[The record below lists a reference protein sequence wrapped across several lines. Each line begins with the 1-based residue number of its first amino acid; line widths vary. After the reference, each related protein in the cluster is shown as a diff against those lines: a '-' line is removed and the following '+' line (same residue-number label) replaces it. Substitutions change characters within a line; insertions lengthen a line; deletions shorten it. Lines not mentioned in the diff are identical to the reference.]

1 MKQKLTAFILS
12 GTILTLSACRNTEQT
27 PETSVTT
34 APSEATSAVTT
45 TEPITST
52 TTVTSTAETAPP
64 VDYSTFSLLDYY
76 GDFDEAEPMSYT
88 MLDMDSVTEDT
99 NKNRLEIALKAV
111 KNTDYYTDVIKQAE
125 ELFTYENGEITAN
138 GESFLNWGYENC
150 LEYDETEGFAVNPQ
164 LKYSLSLAFDNE
176 NTESVFVFRL
186 PLTYGGLER
195 SGTSDFYIPVYVN
208 SAKEPHILCDAA
220 AQSLYGTSIIQYED
234 ECHVIFDRG
243 HSQGSARA
251 HIYSFENGEPNL
263 EYEGSHI
270 NYHSKGLF
278 FTDDQ
283 SGGAGIA
290 ITGFFRDKIRDC
302 YCGVEAFPLDGE
314 AEQAVINSEKVR
326 TEFGDIARLYVV
338 GGQYLFIPMHE
349 CYTFEN
355 GALIKADIG
364 INCTPNKKY
373 FDTILNIDL
382 SKYM

>member
-1 MKQKLTAFILS
+1 
-12 GTILTLSACRNTEQT
+12 
-27 PETSVTT
+27 
-34 APSEATSAVTT
+34 
-45 TEPITST
+45 TST
-52 TTVTSTAETAPP
+52 TTTTVITTAETTPP

-88 MLDMDSVTEDT
+88 MLDIESVTEDA

-125 ELFTYENGEITAN
+125 ELFAYENGEITAKE
-138 GESFLNWGYENC
+138 ESFLNWGYEDC
-150 LEYDETEGFAVNPQ
+150 LEYDETEGFVVNPQ
-164 LKYSLSLAFDNE
+164 LKYSLSLKFDNE

-186 PLTYGGLER
+186 PLTYSGLEW
-195 SGTSDFYIPVYVN
+195 SGTSDFYVPVYVN
-208 SAKEPHILCDAA
+208 SDNDPHILCDAA

-243 HSQGSARA
+243 HSQGTARA
-251 HIYSFENGEPNL
+251 HIYSFENGEPKL

-278 FTDDQ
+278 FIDDQ

-290 ITGFFRDKIRDC
+290 RTGFFRDKLRDC
-302 YCGVEAFPLDGE
+302 YCGVKAFPLDGE

-364 INCTPNKKY
+364 INCTPDEKY

-382 SKYM
+382 SKYV